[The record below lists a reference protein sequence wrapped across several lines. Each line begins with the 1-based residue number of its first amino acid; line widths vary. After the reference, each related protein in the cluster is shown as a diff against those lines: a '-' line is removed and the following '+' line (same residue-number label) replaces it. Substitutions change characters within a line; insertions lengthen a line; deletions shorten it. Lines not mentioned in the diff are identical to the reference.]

1 MSLYLNLCTHGLGY
15 MEDKFLAVE
24 LLSQSYFEE
33 HCLWPPERQP
43 QEISSP
49 AGLEQSPSGLGE
61 VCFHPGEGGKD
72 GKN

>member
-1 MSLYLNLCTHGLGY
+1 

-33 HCLWPPERQP
+33 HRLWPPERQP
-43 QEISSP
+43 QETSSP
-49 AGLEQSPSGLGE
+49 AVLEQSPSDLGE
-61 VCFHPGEGGKD
+61 VCFHLGKKKKD